1 MISLDHMRKFLRHA
15 DRQVLL
21 AGIGIL
27 ALVAVIVWSYTQSI
41 GWGRPSNIDTAV
53 SRQGN
58 ISDDIEAIER
68 DFIAFPLEDSDAE
81 VTALDAELAR

>member
-1 MISLDHMRKFLRHA
+1 MDHKRKSAIHA

-27 ALVAVIVWSYTQSI
+27 AVVAVIVWSYTQSTNR
-41 GWGRPSNIDTAV
+41 GRTERSSIDAAV

-58 ISDDIEAIER
+58 ASDDVEAIER
-68 DFIAFPLEDSDAE
+68 DFIAFPFEDLDTEAGS
-81 VTALDAELAR
+81 LDAELKR